1 VRIKPW
7 ENDLVLE
14 PTNQPTY
21 SYLSE
26 LLKKYSIFMLWGILG
41 VMLALPAFANEGD
54 WKEKEALRD
63 GQTRVWESM
72 KAQEVKNPFTG
83 EISIN
88 TVSHQYY
95 EKADGLNYNIGTPK
109 KPQWV
114 PSVERIKATEDPYFP
129 YQADE
134 GPYKVKFGVSIDQTT
149 PIEYSIGNDTIRL
162 GLKYLA
168 YYDKKNGTL
177 NPFKTL
183 NHVNPVVEGNKVI
196 YKNAFTGIDV
206 EYVYQK
212 GVFQQNIKISSKSNL
227 GTPSSYGI
235 STDNAYLVAVTEL
248 DTTDFSI
255 EFVNTKGEKMAQG
268 LLKGESCDILFKKKG
283 SILCTL
289 APSLAYADT
298 EKGKKEIN
306 QYRHIYQDGNKQ
318 YLLEGISCQE
328 LGNLTAPLTLDYEIK
343 TGGLSGNE
351 VWKEGKT
358 YYLSGNL
365 TINAGA
371 TLVIEPGTICK
382 YSTGRSLTAASGGR
396 LIAKGDKFNYILM
409 TSWNDNQ
416 VGETITNSNGTPQ
429 PSDYYCPINL
439 PANTVTD
446 HRIEYCKISYS
457 GYGLNIQTGLDY
469 PIQNNIIR
477 NTGCYGIYLAN
488 EGLSGSHDVKNN
500 LLVKNGI
507 SIAFVCGK
515 DADGQM
521 NIINN
526 TIDQNIIGLYVTG
539 DSFNL
544 NCNIINNLFS
554 SDTYGMYGD
563 YIESHSYNKFYSVAT
578 PFHGNVSLGTGE
590 DTTLENPY
598 RASPNGSYYLNQ
610 NYNKVINAG
619 TGTSANLGLAEKTT
633 YAPSTAK
640 AGDCPNHWVKINRD
654 MDTVDIGYHY
664 DPVDVVVGTSASDF
678 AINYGT
684 GLIAID
690 PGVVVSFYRDNTY
703 HSAYFQLSGL
713 GCVSTGGTPSDR
725 VQFTSIYA
733 TSDLPTL
740 PKRGG
745 LDTYDYECAIYLNT
759 GSKTVESSIQN
770 CKFQYADEA
779 VFTNISLN
787 IDKAIRDNLFRKNV
801 YGFCITN
808 RMGNVVNNIFDSN
821 QYAIWL
827 FQTDE
832 SRQVN
837 YLQSNTFYSNL
848 TAIYA
853 QQSIN
858 SQGKLTFRLENNIL
872 VGNKM
877 GACGTGVTGGF
888 TAETRNNVYWNNGSN
903 VDGTW
908 VHFNTL
914 GGENSDTA
922 VNPLFSHAARSQ
934 NSAWIPTNSD
944 DGFYL
949 AQRSGDANRFPLITS
964 GIQSISVPYPTQFPT
979 NTEIFVGVSSSTT
992 TYEWGGT
999 NFKGHL
1005 YVGGNYESGNQQGA
1019 GALWITLGDF
1029 GVCYG
1034 AENNLYDNAVVIITL
1049 TTGETIQV
1057 YLPQYS
1063 MNECEAVTFW
1073 VASDG
1078 SIYHANSNHSAN
1090 LIYEQ
1095 LSNQDAWYAMGYDVP
1110 NGLAKSAYDG
1120 GARSVAVDR
1129 GAVKVSNYQ
1138 SSTYK
1143 YTLSV
1148 STGYTNTNKVT
1159 QDNSSLYRVI
1169 PASLPAQI
1177 ADPLGRLDAGF
1188 HYGGSV
1194 YFTTDIFNKNTEP
1207 SGHYD
1212 YYFMNDERRDIGAGE
1227 YDSNQ
1232 LTGHQIL
1239 TYTGISAGLEEHNWQ
1254 TPCYH
1259 VLNTPVISPIDP
1271 NFKVLHDWYTEQQF
1285 QYPPTAEV
1293 TQIPVTVSPNG
1304 AIFCAFAVNH
1314 YTDTSG
1320 DYRYL
1325 QSGYSNHYLHIY
1337 RYRPDTLDWRL
1348 IAQYDTNG
1356 QIQETFDIVGI
1367 ETTFHSL
1374 SLAASNDTV
1383 WVSWVEKRYSGS
1395 FDFDPY
1401 PGISIQTALCSA
1413 VVPADPVTVTHIGVS
1428 PNIVNTLVNQLYVFT
1443 GRSEQVSLTW
1453 DPYISSLLKAGVRI
1467 AFVNDQNSDNSAD
1480 IIYNL
1485 LNTDGG
1491 VLSRNLTLDVL
1502 VDYSSK
1508 KASIVFNPNVNS
1520 SSYRAYIADNLE
1532 NGAFYVKAHNLTD
1545 EVNETWT
1552 TDSYFSNIQG
1562 DHPDLSYRCTGSKL
1576 VAWDKYGYI
1585 QMPGLTNGLHLQG
1598 TAEYPRIGTDRV
1610 NNQDLFISW
1619 KDEYDTDGN
1628 STLENVMAASELY
1641 P

>member
-1 VRIKPW
+1 
-7 ENDLVLE
+7 
-14 PTNQPTY
+14 
-21 SYLSE
+21 
-26 LLKKYSIFMLWGILG
+26 MLWGILG
-41 VMLALPAFANEGD
+41 VMLAVPALANEGD
-54 WKEKEALRD
+54 WKENEALRD
-63 GQTRVWESM
+63 GQTRVWESF
-72 KAQEVKNPFTG
+72 KVQEEKNPFTG
-83 EISIN
+83 EVSII
-88 TVSHQYY
+88 TVAHQFY
-95 EKADGLNYNIGTPK
+95 EKADGLNYNIGTPQ
-109 KPQWV
+109 KPQWL

-168 YYDKKNGTL
+168 YYDKKNGNL
-177 NPFKTL
+177 KPFKTL

-212 GVFQQNIKISSKSNL
+212 GVFQQNIIINSKGNL
-227 GTPSSYGI
+227 ESPAFYGI

-248 DTTDFSI
+248 DTTDFST

-283 SILCTL
+283 KAISQL
-289 APSLAYADT
+289 APSIVYFKSINRGCLSKESTYQEDT
-298 EKGKKEIN
+298 VVRDIT
-306 QYRHIYQDGNKQ
+306 QYRHIFQQNNKN
-318 YLLEGISCQE
+318 YLLEGIAVNDLKE
-328 LGNLTAPLTLDYEIK
+328 AIYPITLDYEIK
-343 TGGLSGNE
+343 AGGSDSNQT
-351 VWKEGKT
+351 WKEGFT
-358 YYLSGNL
+358 YYLSGDY
-365 TINAGA
+365 TITNGN
-371 TLVIEPGTICK
+371 TLVIEPGAIVK
-382 YSTGRSLTAASGGR
+382 YGSAKKLAVASGGR

-409 TSWNDNQ
+409 TSKNDNE
-416 VGETITNSNGTPQ
+416 VGETITGSNGSPQ
-429 PSDYYCPINL
+429 ASDYTTAINL
-439 PANTVTD
+439 QANTVSN
-446 HRIEYCKISYS
+446 HYIQYCKISYA
-457 GYGLNIQTGLDY
+457 YCGLDIQTKIDN
-469 PIQNNIIR
+469 PVENNIFR
-477 NTGCYGIYLAN
+477 NDFMYPVKISSVSSPSGDGITFRNNLITGTMYCISLYGGTNYVELYNNTLNNFGCGVYIGSGSPLTQAKYILFSNGNVGFNGVSISDSVHSYNYHYNISFPILNGSSQYEYVIPTNEPLYDNSSNGSFYLAN
-488 EGLSGSHDVKNN
+488 SNAKNRRDFYLMNNPSELS
-500 LLVKNGI
+500 LLSMITTK
-507 SIAFVCGK
+507 
-515 DADGQM
+515 
-521 NIINN
+521 
-526 TIDQNIIGLYVTG
+526 
-539 DSFNL
+539 
-544 NCNIINNLFS
+544 
-554 SDTYGMYGD
+554 
-563 YIESHSYNKFYSVAT
+563 
-578 PFHGNVSLGTGE
+578 
-590 DTTLENPY
+590 TTLKP
-598 RASPNGSYYLNQ
+598 A
-610 NYNKVINAG
+610 VV
-619 TGTSANLGLAEKTT
+619 TS
-633 YAPSTAK
+633 SSC
-640 AGDCPNHWVKINRD
+640 GDHWVKVSRD
-654 MDTVDIGYHY
+654 DDGYLDAGYHY
-664 DPVDVVVGTSASDF
+664 DPVDVVIGTSASDY

-684 GLIAID
+684 GLITID
-690 PGVVVSFYRDNTY
+690 PGVVVSFYRDTT
-703 HSAYFQLSGL
+703 HRGAQLQLSGL
-713 GCVSTGGTPSDR
+713 GCVSTGGTPVDR

-745 LDTYDYECAIYLNT
+745 QDTYDYECAIYLNT

-821 QYAIWL
+821 QYGAWL
-827 FQTDE
+827 YQTDGT
-832 SRQVN
+832 RQIN
-837 YLQSNTFYSNL
+837 YLQSNTFYGNQ
-848 TAIYA
+848 TAVYA

-858 SQGKLTFRLENNIL
+858 SPGKLTLRLENNIL

-888 TAETRNNVYWNNGSN
+888 TAETRNNVYWNNDSN

-922 VNPLFSHAARSQ
+922 VNPLLAHTARCQ
-934 NSAWIPTNSD
+934 NSAWMPANSD

-949 AQRSGDANRFPLITS
+949 AQRSGDASRFPLINDDLDS
-964 GIQSISVPYPTQFPT
+964 LNGIDVIGLS
-979 NTEIFVGVSSSTT
+979 N
-992 TYEWGGT
+992 
-999 NFKGHL
+999 
-1005 YVGGNYESGNQQGA
+1005 
-1019 GALWITLGDF
+1019 WITPSIDLPVITVYSVNASNVMTCLGQYWQNDGHGEYCDSDINEGNILISIQVGNIEF
-1029 GVCYG
+1029 PIEAGDY
-1034 AENNLYDNAVVIITL
+1034 ITL
-1049 TTGETIQV
+1049 QFSNGSKEKV
-1057 YLPQYS
+1057 YLPA
-1063 MNECEAVTFW
+1063 MTIGDLKELLVW
-1073 VASDG
+1073 VAMDG
-1078 SIYHANSNHSAN
+1078 STYHGLKSHDYSGG
-1090 LIYEQ
+1090 Y
-1095 LSNQDAWYAMGYDVP
+1095 SYTPDQDAWYAMGYDVP

-1138 SSTYK
+1138 NNTYK

-1148 STGYTNTNKVT
+1148 STGYTNTNKVS

-1169 PASLPAQI
+1169 PASLPAQT

-1188 HYGGSV
+1188 HYGSSV

-1207 SGHYD
+1207 SGQYD

-1227 YDSNQ
+1227 YDANQ

-1239 TYTGISAGLEEHNWQ
+1239 TYTGVSAGLEEHNWQ

-1259 VLNTPVISPIDP
+1259 VLNTPLISPIDP
-1271 NFKVLHDWYTEQQF
+1271 SFKVLHDWYPEQQF

-1293 TQIPVTVSPNG
+1293 NQIPVTVSPNG

-1337 RYRPDTLDWRL
+1337 RYQPDTLDWRL

-1395 FDFDPY
+1395 FDYDPY
-1401 PGISIQTALCSA
+1401 PGISIQTALCAA

-1428 PNIVNTLVNQLYVFT
+1428 PNIVNTIKYPLEAFT

-1453 DPYISSLLKAGVRI
+1453 DPYIYRLSKPGVRI
-1467 AFVNDQNSDNSAD
+1467 AFVD
-1480 IIYNL
+1480 IGQSSNMAINAGDL
-1485 LNTDGG
+1485 EISINNII
-1491 VLSRNLTLDVL
+1491 SL
-1502 VDYSSK
+1502 VGPQVINENSK
-1508 KASIVFNPNVNS
+1508 KPSIVFNPNVNS
-1520 SSYRAYIADNLE
+1520 SSYRAYIANNLV
-1532 NGAFYVKAHNLTD
+1532 NGSFYVKAHNLTD
-1545 EVNETWT
+1545 EANETWT
-1552 TDSYFSNIQG
+1552 SDAYFSNIQG
-1562 DHPDLSYRCTGSKL
+1562 DHLDLSYRCTGSKL

-1598 TAEYPRIGTDRV
+1598 AAEYPRIGTDRV

-1628 STLENVMAASELY
+1628 STLENVMVAQELY

>member
-1 VRIKPW
+1 M
-7 ENDLVLE
+7 
-14 PTNQPTY
+14 
-21 SYLSE
+21 S
-26 LLKKYSIFMLWGILG
+26 WGILG
-41 VMLALPAFANEGD
+41 VMLALPAFAKEGD

-63 GQTRVWESM
+63 GQTRVWESF

-88 TVSHQYY
+88 IVSHQYY
-95 EKADGLNYNIGTPK
+95 EKADGLNYNIGTLK

-114 PSVERIKATEDPYFP
+114 PSVERIKATENPYFP

-134 GPYKVKFGVSIDQTT
+134 GPYKVKFGVSIDQAT

-177 NPFKTL
+177 KPFKTL

-212 GVFQQNIKISSKSNL
+212 GVFQQNIIINSKGNL
-227 GTPSSYGI
+227 ESPISYGI

-248 DTTDFSI
+248 DTTEFST

-328 LGNLTAPLTLDYEIK
+328 LGNLSVPLTLDYEIK

-365 TINAGA
+365 TINSGA

-382 YSTGRSLTAASGGR
+382 YSTGKSLTAASGGR

-949 AQRSGDANRFPLITS
+949 AQRSGDASRFPLINDDLDSLNGIDVS
-964 GIQSISVPYPTQFPT
+964 GLSNWIAPSIDLPVITVYSVNASNVMTCLGQYWQNDGQGEYCDSDTNEGNILISIQVGNLEFPI
-979 NTEIFVGVSSSTT
+979 E
-992 TYEWGGT
+992 
-999 NFKGHL
+999 
-1005 YVGGNYESGNQQGA
+1005 A
-1019 GALWITLGDF
+1019 GDYITLQFSNGSK
-1029 GVCYG
+1029 
-1034 AENNLYDNAVVIITL
+1034 EK
-1049 TTGETIQV
+1049 V
-1057 YLPQYS
+1057 YLPA
-1063 MNECEAVTFW
+1063 MTIGDLKELLVW
-1073 VASDG
+1073 VAMDG
-1078 SIYHANSNHSAN
+1078 STYHGLKSHDYSGG
-1090 LIYEQ
+1090 Y
-1095 LSNQDAWYAMGYDVP
+1095 SYTPDQDAWYAMGYDVP

-1159 QDNSSLYRVI
+1159 QDNISLYRVI
-1169 PASLPAQI
+1169 PASLPAQT

-1227 YDSNQ
+1227 YNANQ

-1239 TYTGISAGLEEHNWQ
+1239 TYTGVSAGLEEHSWQ

-1259 VLNTPVISPIDP
+1259 VLNTPVISPIDS
-1271 NFKVLHDWYTEQQF
+1271 NFKIMQNWYYESPYPYS
-1285 QYPPTAEV
+1285 YPPAQEI

-1304 AIFCAFAVNH
+1304 TIFCAFVVN
-1314 YTDTSG
+1314 YFDTGG
-1320 DYRYL
+1320 DKNFL
-1325 QSGYSNHYLHIY
+1325 QSGFSNHYLHIY

-1348 IAQYDTNG
+1348 IAQYDTNH
-1356 QIQETFDIVGI
+1356 ILTDPYTFTGI

-1383 WVSWVEKRYSGS
+1383 WVSWVEKRYSGKI
-1395 FDFDPY
+1395 DDLNVT
-1401 PGISIQTALCSA
+1401 IQTALCAA
-1413 VVPADPVTVTHIGVS
+1413 VVPVDPVTVTHIGVS

-1453 DPYISSLLKAGVRI
+1453 DTYIDRLSKPGVRI
-1467 AFVNDQNSDNSAD
+1467 AYVD
-1480 IIYNL
+1480 IGESSNL
-1485 LNTDGG
+1485 AIITGD
-1491 VLSRNLTLDVL
+1491 LSILSNIISL
-1502 VDYSSK
+1502 VGPQVINENSK
-1508 KASIVFNPNVNS
+1508 KPSIVFNPNVNT

-1532 NGAFYVKAHNLTD
+1532 NGVFYVKAHNLTD
-1545 EVNETWT
+1545 DVNETWT
-1552 TDSYFSNIQG
+1552 ADSYFSNIQG
-1562 DHPDLSYRCTGSKL
+1562 DHLDLSYRCTGSKL
-1576 VAWDKYGYI
+1576 VAWDKYGCI
-1585 QMPGLTNGLHLQG
+1585 QMPGLTNGLRLKG
-1598 TAEYPRIGTDRV
+1598 AAEYPRIGTDRV

-1619 KDEYDTDGN
+1619 KDEFDTDGN